1 MGKIYIGN
9 TEIQKVYRGNVELNE
24 VYQGKRLGWKRN
36 SFPNISNLKLRLEA
50 SEYPGSGTTWTDSA
64 QSIIFNSNGTQTPYT
79 TIAGAPCFDF
89 NGSGYWESGAG
100 AGSSNLVDM
109 RYSFTIILLYYA
121 QGIGERDTI
130 FEKAGTS
137 YQSYEQEIAMT
148 AETDQRISYY
158 RGRSDYDYSNA
169 GPINLT
175 SRWNF
180 FAAKSEGTTTRSGAA
195 WNQSTE
201 SWVGNGYTS
210 RSNSS
215 ILQAGAIR
223 VGTGYAGTMEN
234 GYIGSV
240 LVYNRALSTSEMSS
254 LYTYYSSLYNNLNG
268 F

>member
-1 MGKIYIGN
+1 MGLYRGNTNVSKIYRGN
-9 TEIQKVYRGNVELNE
+9 TEINKIYKGQNE
-24 VYQGKRLGWKRN
+24 VYSNAPL
-36 SFPNISNLKLRLEA
+36 FPVTTDLKLRLEA
-50 SEYPGSGTTWTDSA
+50 ADYPGSGTIWTDSA
-64 QSIIFNSNGTQTPYT
+64 QSIPFTSYGTQTSYT
-79 TIAGAPCFDF
+79 TIGGAPCFDF

-121 QGIGERDTI
+121 EGIGERDTI

-148 AETDQRISYY
+148 AESDQRISYY
-158 RGRSDYDYSNA
+158 RGYNTYDYSNT

-180 FAAKSEGTTTRSGAA
+180 FAAKSEGTTTRTGAA

-210 RSNSS
+210 RSSSS
-215 ILQAGAIR
+215 ITQAGAIR
-223 VGTGYAGTMEN
+223 VGTGYAGVMEN

-254 LYTYYSSLYNNLNG
+254 LYTYYSGLYDNLNG